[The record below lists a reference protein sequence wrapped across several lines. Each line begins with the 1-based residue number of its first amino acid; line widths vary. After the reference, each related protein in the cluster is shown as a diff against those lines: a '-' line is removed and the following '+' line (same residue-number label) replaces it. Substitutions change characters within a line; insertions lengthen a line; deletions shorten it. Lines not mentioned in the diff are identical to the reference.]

1 MRFDFIGNRRKAY
14 LLSLI
19 LIGAGLLSLAIFGL
33 NLGIDFTGGTVLQF
47 NLGEDVSMEEV
58 EAALEPYEELEG
70 AVVQVI
76 QGRDL
81 SGEPTEE
88 GLIIRGPVMSE
99 ERRMAL
105 ISDFRDR
112 FPEMTG
118 DDLRVESVGAV
129 IGAELTRQ
137 ALLSLLVAMVA
148 IVAYITFRFEFKFA
162 VATIGGLLHNVIV
175 VLGIFSILQMEIN
188 VPFVA
193 AILTVIGYS
202 VNDTIVIMDRIRENI
217 KHRKRK
223 EYAEVVND
231 SINQNLMR
239 SINTSLT
246 TLFVLIALLFGFHY
260 FIGSLDLIVFVVALI
275 LGVVIGTY
283 SSIFIASPLWLNL
296 QEVNLSLSRRRKA
309 A

>member
-1 MRFDFIGNRRKAY
+1 MFDFIGNRRKAY

-19 LIGAGLLSLAIFGL
+19 LIGAGLLSLVVFGL

-47 NLGEDVSMEEV
+47 NLGEDISMEEV

-81 SGEPTEE
+81 TGEPTEE
-88 GLIIRGPVMSE
+88 GLIIRGPIMTE
-99 ERRMAL
+99 ERRDAL
-105 ISDFRDR
+105 IRDFRDR
-112 FPEMTG
+112 FPEMAG

-137 ALLSLLVAMVA
+137 ALLSLLVALVA

-193 AILTVIGYS
+193 AILTVVGYS

-223 EYAEVVND
+223 EYVEVVND

-275 LGVVIGTY
+275 LGVVVGTY

-296 QEVNLSLSRRRKA
+296 QDLDFSLRHRRKA

>member
-1 MRFDFIGNRRKAY
+1 MIEFIGNRRKAY
-14 LLSLI
+14 LLSAALI
-19 LIGAGLLSLAIFGL
+19 LAGLFSLAIFGL

-47 NLGEDVSMEEV
+47 TLGEDVSMDEV
-58 EAALEPYEELEG
+58 DEALEPFDELEG
-70 AVVQVI
+70 AAVQMI

-81 SGEPTEE
+81 AGDPTDE

-99 ERRMAL
+99 ERRDAL
-105 ISDFRDR
+105 INEFRDR
-112 FPEMTG
+112 FPEMTA

-137 ALLSLLVAMVA
+137 ALLSLFVA
-148 IVAYITFRFEFKFA
+148 IVAMIAYITFRFEFKFA
-162 VATIGGLLHNVIV
+162 LATITALLHNVLIV
-175 VLGIFSILQMEIN
+175 VGIFSILQMEIN

-193 AILTVIGYS
+193 AILTVFGYS

-217 KHRKRK
+217 KYRKK
-223 EYAEVVND
+223 DEYVEVVNE
-231 SINQNLMR
+231 SINQNLVR

-246 TLFVLIALLFGFHY
+246 TLLVLVSLLFGFNY
-260 FIGSLDLIVFVVALI
+260 YIGSLDLIVFVVALI
-275 LGVVIGTY
+275 LGVLVGTY

-296 QEVNLSLSRRRKA
+296 QDVNLSLNRRRKA

>member
-1 MRFDFIGNRRKAY
+1 MRFYFIGNRRKAY